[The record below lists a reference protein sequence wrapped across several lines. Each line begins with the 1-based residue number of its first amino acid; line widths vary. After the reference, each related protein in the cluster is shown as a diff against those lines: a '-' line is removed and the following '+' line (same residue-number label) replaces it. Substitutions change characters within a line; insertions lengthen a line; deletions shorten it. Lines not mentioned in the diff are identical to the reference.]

1 MINAYLLDVPAAA
14 IRLTTANPRTD
25 GGKGIAGL
33 TASIEPGMAQRP
45 TLIEV
50 GPGVFEVLVGER
62 RVRAALAAGWATIP
76 ALVED
81 PLTPIAAHTR
91 RVSENLHRKDLG
103 PLDEARALKL
113 DWLNANAVALDV
125 STQVDAALADA
136 GSVRAG
142 LTRVS
147 AILTAANWSPS
158 RPAVTQEAYLERRGL
173 GISKAALRKKLQ
185 LLNMAPAAEARL
197 DGAGLTE
204 AGIRAFLRLGHA
216 DQTMLLDAIAADGT
230 LARSTRTIVGW
241 VLDPTKQRSMP
252 QALAIARGVV
262 PTADLGPAVGHTE
275 NRADSFDDDAA
286 SADQPASQSASHA
299 TPALVDARDGV
310 LDETSAA
317 ELVLPLMETAQLVQ
331 AQLAALTGIDLTNL
345 PAPWGDFAHAALAT
359 ITTAMQPFR

>member
-1 MINAYLLDVPAAA
+1 MSSATLRDVPAEA
-14 IRLTTANPRTD
+14 IRLTPANPRTD
-25 GGKGIAGL
+25 GGSNLDGL
-33 TASIEPGMAQRP
+33 TASIGQGLAERP
-45 TLIEV
+45 TLIEIE
-50 GPGVFEVLVGER
+50 PGVFVVLTGER
-62 RVRAALAAGWATIP
+62 RVRACLAAGWPSIP
-76 ALVED
+76 ALIEG
-81 PLTPIAAHTR
+81 PLSPIEAHAR
-91 RVSENLHRKDLG
+91 RVAENLHRADLG

-113 DWLNANAVALDV
+113 DWLNANAVALELSEETDRALE
-125 STQVDAALADA
+125 AA
-136 GSVRAG
+136 GTVRESLEAVTG
-142 LTRVS
+142 V
-147 AILTAANWSPS
+147 LTAAAWSPS
-158 RPAVTQEAYLERRGL
+158 RPAVTQKAYLASRGL
-173 GISKAALRKKLQ
+173 GISKAAMRKKLQ
-185 LLNMAPAAEARL
+185 LLNISPAAETQL
-197 DGAGLTE
+197 DRAGLTA
-204 AGIRAFLRLGHA
+204 AGIRAFVRLEEP

-241 VLDPTKQRSMP
+241 VLDPTKRRSMP

-262 PTADLGPAVGHTE
+262 PTADLGPATDRPE
-275 NRADSFDDDAA
+275 DRADSFDDDAA